1 MTTPLQT
8 AEKVGYQVNGAPW
21 GPSLILAAAL
31 TGMLAAVLMGHGYM
45 AGLFSLIPIFWYRK
59 DQSRF
64 TYDRIETYT
73 RTGVTTVFL
82 ITLIIWFFAVMWLVI
97 AKPDIDIWSSAACL
111 ISSFG
116 ALTMAARFA
125 MPWIHKSKPVIP
137 NNKQQETL
145 A

>member
-8 AEKVGYQVNGAPW
+8 AEKVGYQANGAPW
-21 GPSLILAAAL
+21 GPSLLLAAAL
-31 TGMLAAVLMGHGYM
+31 TGMLAAVLMGYGYM

-73 RTGVTTVFL
+73 HTGVTAICYIALAF
-82 ITLIIWFFAVMWLVI
+82 WFFTIAWFVI
-97 AKPDIDIWSSAACL
+97 VKPDIDAWSAIATL
-111 ISSFG
+111 VSSFG

-137 NNKQQETL
+137 NNK
-145 A
+145 